1 MGVLRRP
8 VLVKDLTWCL
18 LLVFVALAGRL
29 VQIHLRQR
37 EQLIA
42 HTERQRRA
50 VIKIPA
56 RRGMIVDAQG
66 RVMAVSVERPSV
78 YADPNRIPS
87 SSCLPKGVELTSEQ
101 RLAEPNVVAA
111 YRRTGAAL
119 AEVLDMDGRILAGD
133 LMRRAGRRFMWVK
146 RRVTDEQALAV
157 KKLGLRGV
165 GILYEPERQYPMNPR
180 FAHGLGFVRI
190 DGHGASG
197 LEYVFDEVLMGEA
210 GHRAVVTD
218 VRRRAIYSDPEDYQP
233 PRDGHHLLLTID
245 TVIQSIAE
253 QELAAAVEQFHG
265 EAGSVVVMAP
275 KTGEVL
281 ALGNVP
287 TFDLDRYMDFPDS
300 ARCNRAIVSPVEP
313 GSTFKPFIAA
323 AALAEKVTW
332 PGEEIFCHHGLYRA
346 GRRRLHDHHPYGNLT
361 FEKVLIKS
369 SNIGMA
375 ILGERLGNARLYDYI
390 CRFGFGRET
399 GIELPGE
406 DRGLVVP
413 LDKWTSYSTTSLPM
427 GQEIAVTSIQLA
439 TAFSA
444 VVNGGVLL
452 RPRTVRAVVDSQGR
466 VVRDTSEPV
475 VVRRVMAEA
484 VARRMGQDILVRV
497 VKEGT
502 GRRAALSGYQVLGK
516 TGTAQMA
523 KKDGRGYE
531 RDAYVSSFVGA
542 APAEAPAV
550 LVYLNVVRPDRR
562 IGYYGGTVAAPAV
575 REILAKTLAYLG
587 VPPREPEPSSVQ
599 VASR

>member
-1 MGVLRRP
+1 MLRRP

-18 LLVFVALAGRL
+18 LVVFVALGARL

-37 EQLIA
+37 DRLVA
-42 HTERQRRA
+42 YTERQRRA
-50 VIKIPA
+50 VIPIPA

-78 YADPNRIPS
+78 YADPNQIPPPT
-87 SSCLPKGVELTSEQ
+87 CLPDGEDLTPAE
-101 RLAEPNVVAA
+101 RLAEPNVARAYEQTGRKLAA
-111 YRRTGAAL
+111 VL
-119 AEVLDMDGRILAGD
+119 AMDGRILAGD
-133 LMRRAGRRFMWVK
+133 LKHRAGRRFMWVK
-146 RRVTDEQALAV
+146 RFVTDEQARAV
-157 KKLGLRGV
+157 KELGLRGV

-180 FAHGLGFVRI
+180 FAHGLGFVNRE
-190 DGHGASG
+190 GRPLAG
-197 LEYVFDEVLMGEA
+197 LEYAYNEDLKGTP
-210 GHRAVVTD
+210 GHRSVVTD
-218 VRRRAIYSDPEDYQP
+218 VRRRAIYSDPGGYQP
-233 PRDGHHLLLTID
+233 PQDGHHVVLTID

-253 QELAAAVEQFHG
+253 RELAVAVEAFHG

-287 TFDLDRYMDFPDS
+287 TFDLDRYMDFPKN
-300 ARCNRAIVSPVEP
+300 ARCNRVIVSPVEP

-332 PGEEIFCHHGLYRA
+332 CGEEIFCHHGLYRA

-361 FEKVLIKS
+361 FEKVVIKS

-375 ILGERLGNARLYDYI
+375 ILGERLGNARLHEYI
-390 CRFGFGRET
+390 RRFGFGRKT

-427 GQEIAVTSIQLA
+427 GQEIAVTGIQLA

-444 VVNGGVLL
+444 VVNGGLL
-452 RPRTVRAVVDSQGR
+452 LKPRVVRAVVDSEGR
-466 VVRDTSEPV
+466 LVRDLSGPV
-475 VVRRVMAEA
+475 VVRRVLPES
-484 VARRMGQDILVRV
+484 VARRIGQDILVRV
-497 VKEGT
+497 VNEGT
-502 GRRAALSGYQVLGK
+502 GRRAKLAGYQVLGK
-516 TGTAQMA
+516 TGTAQIA
-523 KKDGRGYE
+523 RDDGPGYE
-531 RDAYVSSFVGA
+531 PDAYVSSFVGA
-542 APAEAPAV
+542 APAEDPAV

-562 IGYYGGTVAAPAV
+562 IAYYGGTVAAPAV
-575 REILAKTLAYLG
+575 GEILAKTLPYLG
-587 VPPREPEPSSVQ
+587 VPPKEPEPSSVR